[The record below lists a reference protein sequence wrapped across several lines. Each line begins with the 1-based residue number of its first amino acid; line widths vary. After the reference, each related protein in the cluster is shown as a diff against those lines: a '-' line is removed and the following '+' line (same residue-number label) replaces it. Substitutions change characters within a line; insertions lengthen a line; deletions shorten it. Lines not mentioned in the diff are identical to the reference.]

1 MKYLPYILILAAFCI
16 LFVRARGLFSAAAR
30 YLHVRSEALARYI
43 SEETLKRMLLILFAA
58 NLLGAFMTWRD
69 AESDTAAKG
78 YLVRNEYG
86 SNGAEAEL
94 TVTLDGEKQDVE
106 LPVAARRM
114 DRRELRKVL
123 ADRAGKL
130 EKMILGD
137 MDAGHVD
144 RDLTLPEKA
153 GNPSVKISWDTS
165 NAALMD
171 WEGVLGPEVPPEGA
185 EVKLTAT
192 LSIEEEEVVK
202 EIKLKVYPR
211 PMNDVEK
218 LQQEV
223 RDAVQETND
232 ETEETVH
239 LPENVGG
246 KKAEWSQRQGNTG
259 VILLLFGFL
268 IAALYAYSKVRAGE
282 KEAEKRDEEMLID
295 YPNIVSKLVLL
306 LTAGMSLRKAF
317 ARIRTDYRDTLRHGA
332 PKRAG
337 YEEIVRMSLEMEHG
351 VSELVAYENMGK
363 RCRVN
368 VYRTFSTLL
377 VQNLTKGGDEMAA
390 ILSREAQE
398 AYEDRKKRARIL
410 GEEAGTKLL
419 LPMLLMLA
427 IVMAILMIPAFF
439 AFL

>member
-1 MKYLPYILILAAFCI
+1 MKYLPYIVILAAFCI

-43 SEETLKRMLLILFAA
+43 SEETMKRMLFILFAA

-86 SNGAEAEL
+86 SDGGEAEL

-106 LPVAARRM
+106 LPLAARRM
-114 DRRELRKVL
+114 DRIELRKVL

-171 WEGVLGPEVPPEGA
+171 WEGILGPEVPPEGA

-192 LSIEEEEVVK
+192 LSIEEEEVEK

-211 PMNDVEK
+211 PMNDIEK

-246 KKAEWSQRQGNTG
+246 KKAVGSQRQGNTG
-259 VILLLFGFL
+259 MILLLFGFL

-317 ARIRTDYRDTLRHGA
+317 ARIRTDYRDSLRHGA

>member
-1 MKYLPYILILAAFCI
+1 MKYLPYIVILAAFFI

-43 SEETLKRMLLILFAA
+43 SEETMKRMLFILFAA

-86 SNGAEAEL
+86 SDGGEAEL

-106 LPVAARRM
+106 LPLAARRM
-114 DRRELRKVL
+114 DRIELRKVL

-171 WEGVLGPEVPPEGA
+171 WEGILGPEVPPEGA

-192 LSIEEEEVVK
+192 LSIEEEEVEK

-211 PMNDVEK
+211 PMNDIEK

-223 RDAVQETND
+223 RNAVQEAND

>member
-43 SEETLKRMLLILFAA
+43 SEETLTRVLLILFAA

-144 RDLTLPEKA
+144 RDLTRPEKA

-171 WEGVLGPEVPPEGA
+171 WEGILGPEVPPEGA

-246 KKAEWSQRQGNTG
+246 KKAVWSQRQGNTG
-259 VILLLFGFL
+259 MILLLFGFL

>member
-86 SNGAEAEL
+86 SDGGEAEL

-106 LPVAARRM
+106 LPLAARRM
-114 DRRELRKVL
+114 DRIELRKVL

-171 WEGVLGPEVPPEGA
+171 WEGILGPEVPPEGA

-317 ARIRTDYRDTLRHGA
+317 ARIRTDYRDSLRHGA

>member
-1 MKYLPYILILAAFCI
+1 MKYLPYIVILAAFCI

-43 SEETLKRMLLILFAA
+43 SEETMKRMLFILFAA

-86 SNGAEAEL
+86 SDGGEAEL

-106 LPVAARRM
+106 LPLAARRM
-114 DRRELRKVL
+114 DRIELRKVL

-192 LSIEEEEVVK
+192 LSIEEEEVEK

-211 PMNDVEK
+211 PMNDIEK

-223 RDAVQETND
+223 RNAVQEAND

-317 ARIRTDYRDTLRHGA
+317 ARIRTDYRDSLRHGA

>member
-192 LSIEEEEVVK
+192 LSIEEEEVEK

-211 PMNDVEK
+211 PMNDIEK

-223 RDAVQETND
+223 RNAVQEAND

>member
-1 MKYLPYILILAAFCI
+1 MKYLPYLVILAAFCI

-43 SEETLKRMLLILFAA
+43 SEETMKRMLFILFAA

-86 SNGAEAEL
+86 SDGGEAEL

-106 LPVAARRM
+106 LPLAARRM
-114 DRRELRKVL
+114 DRIELRKVL

-246 KKAEWSQRQGNTG
+246 KKAVWSQRQGNTG
-259 VILLLFGFL
+259 MILLLFGFL

>member
-1 MKYLPYILILAAFCI
+1 MKYLPYIVILAAFCI

-43 SEETLKRMLLILFAA
+43 SEETMKRMLFILFAA

-86 SNGAEAEL
+86 SDGGEAEL

-171 WEGVLGPEVPPEGA
+171 WEGILGPEVPPEGA

-192 LSIEEEEVVK
+192 LSIEEEEVEK

-211 PMNDVEK
+211 PMNDIEK

-223 RDAVQETND
+223 RNAVQEAND

-317 ARIRTDYRDTLRHGA
+317 ARIRTDYRDSLRHGA

>member
-106 LPVAARRM
+106 LPLAARRM
-114 DRRELRKVL
+114 DRIELRKVL

-246 KKAEWSQRQGNTG
+246 KKAVWSQRQGNTG
-259 VILLLFGFL
+259 MILLLFGFL

-419 LPMLLMLA
+419 LPVLLMLA

>member
-192 LSIEEEEVVK
+192 LSIEEEEVEK

-211 PMNDVEK
+211 PMNDIEK

-223 RDAVQETND
+223 RNAVQEAND

-246 KKAEWSQRQGNTG
+246 KKAVWSQRQGNTG
-259 VILLLFGFL
+259 MILLLFGFL

>member
-1 MKYLPYILILAAFCI
+1 MKYLPYIVILVAFCI

-43 SEETLKRMLLILFAA
+43 SEETMKRMLFILFAA

-86 SNGAEAEL
+86 SDGGEAEL

-106 LPVAARRM
+106 LPLAARRM
-114 DRRELRKVL
+114 DRIELRKVL

-171 WEGVLGPEVPPEGA
+171 WEGILGPEVPPEGA

-192 LSIEEEEVVK
+192 LSIEEEEVEK

-211 PMNDVEK
+211 PMNDIEK

-223 RDAVQETND
+223 RNAVQEAND

-317 ARIRTDYRDTLRHGA
+317 ARIRTDYRDSLRHGA

>member
-1 MKYLPYILILAAFCI
+1 MKYLPYLVILAAFCI

-43 SEETLKRMLLILFAA
+43 SEETMKRMLFILFAA

-86 SNGAEAEL
+86 SDGGEAEL

-106 LPVAARRM
+106 LPLAARRM
-114 DRRELRKVL
+114 DRIELRKVL

-171 WEGVLGPEVPPEGA
+171 WEGILGPEVPPEGA

-192 LSIEEEEVVK
+192 LSIEEEEVEK

-211 PMNDVEK
+211 PMNDIEK

-223 RDAVQETND
+223 RNAVQEAND

-317 ARIRTDYRDTLRHGA
+317 ARIRTDYRDSLRHGA

>member
-171 WEGVLGPEVPPEGA
+171 WEGVLGPEVPAEGA

-211 PMNDVEK
+211 PMDDIEK

-246 KKAEWSQRQGNTG
+246 KKAVWSQRQGNTG
-259 VILLLFGFL
+259 MILLLFGFL

>member
-1 MKYLPYILILAAFCI
+1 MKYLPYIVILAAFFI

-43 SEETLKRMLLILFAA
+43 SEETMKRMLFILFAA

-86 SNGAEAEL
+86 SEGGEAEL

-106 LPVAARRM
+106 LPLAARRM
-114 DRRELRKVL
+114 DRIELRKVL

-171 WEGVLGPEVPPEGA
+171 WEGILGPEVPPEGA

-192 LSIEEEEVVK
+192 LSIEEEEVEK

-211 PMNDVEK
+211 PMNDIEK

-223 RDAVQETND
+223 RNAVQEAND

-317 ARIRTDYRDTLRHGA
+317 ARIRTDYRDSLRHGA

>member
-171 WEGVLGPEVPPEGA
+171 WEGILGPEVPPEGA

-192 LSIEEEEVVK
+192 LSIEEEEVEK

-211 PMNDVEK
+211 PMNDIEK

-223 RDAVQETND
+223 RNAVQEAND

-317 ARIRTDYRDTLRHGA
+317 ARIRTDYRDSLRHGA

>member
-1 MKYLPYILILAAFCI
+1 MKYLPYLLILAAFCI

-171 WEGVLGPEVPPEGA
+171 WEGILGPEVPPEGA

-192 LSIEEEEVVK
+192 LSIEEEEVEK

-211 PMNDVEK
+211 PMNDIEK

-223 RDAVQETND
+223 RNAVQEAND

-246 KKAEWSQRQGNTG
+246 KKAEWSLRQGNTG

>member
-43 SEETLKRMLLILFAA
+43 SEETLKRVLLILFAA

-171 WEGVLGPEVPPEGA
+171 WEGILGPEVPPEGA

-192 LSIEEEEVVK
+192 LSIEEEEVEK

-211 PMNDVEK
+211 PMNDIEK

-223 RDAVQETND
+223 RNAVQEAND

-317 ARIRTDYRDTLRHGA
+317 ARIRTDYRDSLRHGA

>member
-1 MKYLPYILILAAFCI
+1 MKYLPYIVILAAFFI

-43 SEETLKRMLLILFAA
+43 SEETMKRMLFILFAA

-86 SNGAEAEL
+86 SEGGEAEL

-106 LPVAARRM
+106 LPLAARRM
-114 DRRELRKVL
+114 DRIELRKVL

-171 WEGVLGPEVPPEGA
+171 WEGILGPEVPPEGA

-192 LSIEEEEVVK
+192 LSIEEEEVEK

-211 PMNDVEK
+211 PMNDIEK

-223 RDAVQETND
+223 RNAVQEAND

-246 KKAEWSQRQGNTG
+246 KKAVWSQRQGNTG
-259 VILLLFGFL
+259 MILLLFGFL

-317 ARIRTDYRDTLRHGA
+317 ARIRTDYRDSLRHGA

>member
-1 MKYLPYILILAAFCI
+1 MKYLPYIVILAAFCI

-43 SEETLKRMLLILFAA
+43 SEETMKRMLFILFAA

-86 SNGAEAEL
+86 SDGGEAEL

-106 LPVAARRM
+106 LPLAARRM
-114 DRRELRKVL
+114 DRIELRKVL

-171 WEGVLGPEVPPEGA
+171 WEGILGPEVPPEGA

-192 LSIEEEEVVK
+192 LSIEEEEVEK

-211 PMNDVEK
+211 PMNDIEK

-223 RDAVQETND
+223 RNAVQEAND
-232 ETEETVH
+232 ETEETVPMMRQKRPCTFPKMWEGRRQCGRSAREI
-239 LPENVGG
+239 PE
-246 KKAEWSQRQGNTG
+246 
-259 VILLLFGFL
+259 
-268 IAALYAYSKVRAGE
+268 
-282 KEAEKRDEEMLID
+282 
-295 YPNIVSKLVLL
+295 
-306 LTAGMSLRKAF
+306 
-317 ARIRTDYRDTLRHGA
+317 
-332 PKRAG
+332 
-337 YEEIVRMSLEMEHG
+337 
-351 VSELVAYENMGK
+351 
-363 RCRVN
+363 
-368 VYRTFSTLL
+368 
-377 VQNLTKGGDEMAA
+377 
-390 ILSREAQE
+390 
-398 AYEDRKKRARIL
+398 
-410 GEEAGTKLL
+410 
-419 LPMLLMLA
+419 
-427 IVMAILMIPAFF
+427 
-439 AFL
+439 

>member
-1 MKYLPYILILAAFCI
+1 MKYLPYIVILAAFCI

-43 SEETLKRMLLILFAA
+43 SEETMKRMLFILFAA

-86 SNGAEAEL
+86 SDGGEAEL

-106 LPVAARRM
+106 LPLAARRM
-114 DRRELRKVL
+114 DRIELRKVL

-171 WEGVLGPEVPPEGA
+171 WEGILGPEVPPEGA

-192 LSIEEEEVVK
+192 LSIEEEEVEK

-211 PMNDVEK
+211 PMNDIEK

-223 RDAVQETND
+223 RNAVQEAND

-246 KKAEWSQRQGNTG
+246 KKAEWSQRLGNTG

-317 ARIRTDYRDTLRHGA
+317 ARIRTDYRDSLRHGA

>member
-1 MKYLPYILILAAFCI
+1 M
-16 LFVRARGLFSAAAR
+16 
-30 YLHVRSEALARYI
+30 
-43 SEETLKRMLLILFAA
+43 
-58 NLLGAFMTWRD
+58 
-69 AESDTAAKG
+69 
-78 YLVRNEYG
+78 
-86 SNGAEAEL
+86 
-94 TVTLDGEKQDVE
+94 
-106 LPVAARRM
+106 
-114 DRRELRKVL
+114 
-123 ADRAGKL
+123 
-130 EKMILGD
+130 
-137 MDAGHVD
+137 
-144 RDLTLPEKA
+144 
-153 GNPSVKISWDTS
+153 
-165 NAALMD
+165 
-171 WEGVLGPEVPPEGA
+171 
-185 EVKLTAT
+185 
-192 LSIEEEEVVK
+192 
-202 EIKLKVYPR
+202 
-211 PMNDVEK
+211 
-218 LQQEV
+218 
-223 RDAVQETND
+223 
-232 ETEETVH
+232 
-239 LPENVGG
+239 
-246 KKAEWSQRQGNTG
+246 WSQRQGNTG
-259 VILLLFGFL
+259 MILLLFGFL

>member
-171 WEGVLGPEVPPEGA
+171 WEGILGPEVPPEGA

-192 LSIEEEEVVK
+192 LSIEEEEVEK

-211 PMNDVEK
+211 PMNDIEK

-223 RDAVQETND
+223 RNAVQEAND

-246 KKAEWSQRQGNTG
+246 KKAVWSQRQGNTG
-259 VILLLFGFL
+259 MILLLFGFL

>member
-114 DRRELRKVL
+114 DRKELRKVL

-171 WEGVLGPEVPPEGA
+171 WEGVLGPEVPLEGA

-246 KKAEWSQRQGNTG
+246 KKAVWSQRQGNTG
-259 VILLLFGFL
+259 MILLLFGFL

>member
-43 SEETLKRMLLILFAA
+43 SEETMKRMLFILFAA

-86 SNGAEAEL
+86 SDGGEAEL

-106 LPVAARRM
+106 LPLAARRM
-114 DRRELRKVL
+114 DRIELRKVL

-171 WEGVLGPEVPPEGA
+171 WEGILGPEVPPEGA

-246 KKAEWSQRQGNTG
+246 KKAVWSQRQGNTG
-259 VILLLFGFL
+259 MILLLFGFL

>member
-1 MKYLPYILILAAFCI
+1 MKYLPYIVILAAFCI

-43 SEETLKRMLLILFAA
+43 SEETMKRMLFILFAA

-86 SNGAEAEL
+86 SDGGEAEL

-106 LPVAARRM
+106 LPLAARRM
-114 DRRELRKVL
+114 DRIELRKVL

-171 WEGVLGPEVPPEGA
+171 WEGILGPEVPPEGA

-192 LSIEEEEVVK
+192 LSIEEEEVEK

-211 PMNDVEK
+211 PMNDIEK

-223 RDAVQETND
+223 RNAVQEAND

-317 ARIRTDYRDTLRHGA
+317 ARIRTDYRDSLRHGA

>member
-43 SEETLKRMLLILFAA
+43 SEETMKRMLFILFAA

-86 SNGAEAEL
+86 SDGGEAEL

-123 ADRAGKL
+123 ADRAGQL

-144 RDLTLPEKA
+144 RDFTLPEKA

-171 WEGVLGPEVPPEGA
+171 WEGILGPEVPPEGA

-192 LSIEEEEVVK
+192 LSIEEEEVEK

-211 PMNDVEK
+211 PMNDIEK

-223 RDAVQETND
+223 RNAVQEAND

-268 IAALYAYSKVRAGE
+268 IAALYAYSKVQAGE

-317 ARIRTDYRDTLRHGA
+317 ARIRTDYRDSLRHGA

>member
-1 MKYLPYILILAAFCI
+1 MKYLPYIVILAAFCI

-43 SEETLKRMLLILFAA
+43 SEETMKRMLFILFAA

-86 SNGAEAEL
+86 SDGGEAEL

-106 LPVAARRM
+106 LPLAARRM
-114 DRRELRKVL
+114 DRIELRKVL

-171 WEGVLGPEVPPEGA
+171 WEGILGPEVPPEGA

-192 LSIEEEEVVK
+192 LSIEEEEVEK

-211 PMNDVEK
+211 PMNDIEK

-223 RDAVQETND
+223 RNAVQEAND

-246 KKAEWSQRQGNTG
+246 KKAVWSQRQGNTG
-259 VILLLFGFL
+259 MILLLFGFL

-317 ARIRTDYRDTLRHGA
+317 ARIRTDYRDSLRHGA

>member
-114 DRRELRKVL
+114 DRIELRKVL

-171 WEGVLGPEVPPEGA
+171 WEGILGPEVPPEGA

-211 PMNDVEK
+211 PMDDIEK

-246 KKAEWSQRQGNTG
+246 KKAVWSQRQGNTG
-259 VILLLFGFL
+259 MILLLFGFL

>member
-1 MKYLPYILILAAFCI
+1 MKYLPYIVILAAFCI

-30 YLHVRSEALARYI
+30 YLHLRSEALARYI
-43 SEETLKRMLLILFAA
+43 SEETMKRMLFILFAA

-86 SNGAEAEL
+86 SDGGEAEL

-106 LPVAARRM
+106 LPLAARRM
-114 DRRELRKVL
+114 DRIELRKVL

-171 WEGVLGPEVPPEGA
+171 WEGILGPEVPPEGA

-192 LSIEEEEVVK
+192 LSIEEEEVEK

-211 PMNDVEK
+211 PMNDIEK

-223 RDAVQETND
+223 RNAVQEAND
-232 ETEETVH
+232 ETEETVY

-317 ARIRTDYRDTLRHGA
+317 ARIRTDYRDSLRHGA

>member
-43 SEETLKRMLLILFAA
+43 SEETMKRMLFILFAA

-86 SNGAEAEL
+86 SEGGEAEL

-106 LPVAARRM
+106 LPLAARRM
-114 DRRELRKVL
+114 DRIELRKVL

-171 WEGVLGPEVPPEGA
+171 WEGILGPEVPPEGA

-192 LSIEEEEVVK
+192 LSIEEEEVEK

-211 PMNDVEK
+211 PMNDIEK

-223 RDAVQETND
+223 RNAVQEAND

-317 ARIRTDYRDTLRHGA
+317 ARIRTDYRDSLRHGA

>member
-1 MKYLPYILILAAFCI
+1 M
-16 LFVRARGLFSAAAR
+16 LF
-30 YLHVRSEALARYI
+30 
-43 SEETLKRMLLILFAA
+43 ILFAA

-86 SNGAEAEL
+86 SDGGEAEL

-106 LPVAARRM
+106 LPLAARRM
-114 DRRELRKVL
+114 DRIELRKVL

-192 LSIEEEEVVK
+192 LSIEEEEVEK

-211 PMNDVEK
+211 PMNDIEK

-223 RDAVQETND
+223 RNAVQEAND

-306 LTAGMSLRKAF
+306 LTAGMSLRKGCGMAH
-317 ARIRTDYRDTLRHGA
+317 LREPDMRKSCGCRWRWSTESPNWWHMKIWGSA
-332 PKRAG
+332 AG
-337 YEEIVRMSLEMEHG
+337 
-351 VSELVAYENMGK
+351 
-363 RCRVN
+363 
-368 VYRTFSTLL
+368 
-377 VQNLTKGGDEMAA
+377 
-390 ILSREAQE
+390 
-398 AYEDRKKRARIL
+398 
-410 GEEAGTKLL
+410 
-419 LPMLLMLA
+419 
-427 IVMAILMIPAFF
+427 
-439 AFL
+439 

>member
-43 SEETLKRMLLILFAA
+43 SEETMKRMLFILFAA

-211 PMNDVEK
+211 PMNDIEK

-223 RDAVQETND
+223 RNAVQEAND

-246 KKAEWSQRQGNTG
+246 KKAVWSQRQGNTG
-259 VILLLFGFL
+259 MILLLFGFL

-368 VYRTFSTLL
+368 VSRTFSTLL

>member
-43 SEETLKRMLLILFAA
+43 SEETMKRMLFILFAA

-86 SNGAEAEL
+86 SEGGEAEL

-106 LPVAARRM
+106 LPLAARRM
-114 DRRELRKVL
+114 DRIELRKVL

-211 PMNDVEK
+211 PMNDIEK

-246 KKAEWSQRQGNTG
+246 KKAVWSQRQGNTG
-259 VILLLFGFL
+259 MILLLFGFL

>member
-1 MKYLPYILILAAFCI
+1 MKYLPYIVILAAFFI

-43 SEETLKRMLLILFAA
+43 SEETMKRMLFILFAA

-86 SNGAEAEL
+86 SDGGEAEL

-106 LPVAARRM
+106 LPLAARRM
-114 DRRELRKVL
+114 DRIELRKVL

-171 WEGVLGPEVPPEGA
+171 WEGILGPEVPPEGA

-192 LSIEEEEVVK
+192 LSIEEEEVEK

-211 PMNDVEK
+211 PMNDIEK

-223 RDAVQETND
+223 RNAVQEAND

-317 ARIRTDYRDTLRHGA
+317 ARIRTDYRDSLRHGA

>member
-1 MKYLPYILILAAFCI
+1 MKYLPYLVILAAFCI

-43 SEETLKRMLLILFAA
+43 SEETMKRMLFILFAA

-106 LPVAARRM
+106 LPLAARRM
-114 DRRELRKVL
+114 DRIELRKVL

-171 WEGVLGPEVPPEGA
+171 WEGILGPEVPPEGA

-192 LSIEEEEVVK
+192 LSIEEEEVEK

-211 PMNDVEK
+211 PMNDIEK

-223 RDAVQETND
+223 RNAVQEAND

-317 ARIRTDYRDTLRHGA
+317 ARIRTDYRDSLRHGA

>member
-106 LPVAARRM
+106 LPLAARRM
-114 DRRELRKVL
+114 DRIELRKVL

-171 WEGVLGPEVPPEGA
+171 WEGILGPEVPPEGA

-192 LSIEEEEVVK
+192 LSIEEEEVEK

-211 PMNDVEK
+211 PMNDIEK

-223 RDAVQETND
+223 RNAVQEAND

-317 ARIRTDYRDTLRHGA
+317 ARIRTDYRDSLRHGA

>member
-1 MKYLPYILILAAFCI
+1 MKYLPYIVILAAFCI

-43 SEETLKRMLLILFAA
+43 SEETMKRMLFILFAA

-86 SNGAEAEL
+86 SDGGEAEL

-106 LPVAARRM
+106 LPLAARRM
-114 DRRELRKVL
+114 DRIELRKVL

-171 WEGVLGPEVPPEGA
+171 WEGILGPEVPPEGA

-192 LSIEEEEVVK
+192 LSIEEEEVEK

-211 PMNDVEK
+211 PMNDIEK

-223 RDAVQETND
+223 RNAVQEAND

-317 ARIRTDYRDTLRHGA
+317 ARIRTDYRDTLRHDA

>member
-43 SEETLKRMLLILFAA
+43 SEETLKRVLLILFAA

-106 LPVAARRM
+106 LPLAARRM
-114 DRRELRKVL
+114 DRIELRKVL

-211 PMNDVEK
+211 PMNDIEK

-246 KKAEWSQRQGNTG
+246 KKAVWSQRQGNTG
-259 VILLLFGFL
+259 MILLLFGFL

>member
-69 AESDTAAKG
+69 EESDTAAKG

-211 PMNDVEK
+211 PMNDIEK

-246 KKAEWSQRQGNTG
+246 KKAVWSQSQGNTG
-259 VILLLFGFL
+259 MILPLFGFL